1 MKNARLDE
9 LQARIKMFWR
19 NINNFIYA
27 EESTLMAESEE
38 YLKNLSMSVKEEQ
51 KLT

>member
-1 MKNARLDE
+1 MLGWMNYKLKV
-9 LQARIKMFWR
+9 KMFGR
-19 NINNFIYA
+19 NINNLIYA

-38 YLKNLSMSVKEEQ
+38 YLKNLLMRVKEEQ

>member
-1 MKNARLDE
+1 MNYKLKV
-9 LQARIKMFWR
+9 KMFGR
-19 NINNFIYA
+19 NINNLIYA

-38 YLKNLSMSVKEEQ
+38 YLKNLLMRVKEEQ